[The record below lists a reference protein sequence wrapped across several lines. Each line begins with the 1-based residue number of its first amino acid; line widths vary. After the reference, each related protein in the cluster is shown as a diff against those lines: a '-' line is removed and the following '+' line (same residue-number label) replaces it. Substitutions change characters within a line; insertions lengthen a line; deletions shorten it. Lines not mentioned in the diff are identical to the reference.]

1 VFGKR
6 FSQNR
11 VRSGSVDCLAFAPS
25 EKIREFVIDLEDDN
39 RPYISVNIFESEV
52 VGLLDSGSMISVL
65 GSESLTF
72 VRSFNLKLQKLDEN
86 IRIKTADGTK
96 LDILGFVNVPI
107 NFNNK
112 FGLVKCFVVPG
123 ISRKLILG
131 MDFWSKFNIKI
142 VFDVN
147 SVEISP
153 EVSNEDHEMT
163 EGQKSIL
170 EEVKSYFILKKGG
183 VLGQTN
189 VITHTIDTGNSPAVR
204 STRPP
209 LWSPQI
215 QKEVYAELDKMISED
230 IIEPS
235 ISPWVSPLVP
245 VRKSNGTLRLCLDS
259 RKVNAVTVRD
269 NYPLPHINRI
279 LGRLEK
285 STYLSSI
292 DLSQAFHQIP
302 LDDTRVKTAF
312 IIPGRGLFQYK
323 RLPFGLV
330 NSPMT
335 MARCM
340 DTVLGYDLEP
350 KVFVYLDDIVV
361 CSESFE
367 EHIALLKEVAHR
379 LLKANLTIN
388 IEKSRFCQ
396 KQIKYLG
403 YILGKDGLKP
413 DLDKVSAVVNYKTP
427 TTKKEVRRLMGM
439 ANYYRRF
446 ISNFSSIVAP
456 ITDLTKKKV
465 QKFVWTADAQRA
477 LEELKS
483 RLVSAP
489 VLSNPDFSLPF
500 TIQSDASDHAAGA
513 TLTQEID
520 GRERVIAYFSQ
531 KFSST
536 QRKYG
541 ASERE
546 CLGVVLA
553 IEKFRP
559 YIEGTRFFVQTDC
572 AAVTY
577 IKNLKADGNSRLSRW
592 AMKLQ
597 QYDMELFHKKGPTNI
612 VPDALSRAVEVLD
625 VSLDWYDKLKKS
637 VKDAPE
643 KYPLFKIVD
652 DVLYKFVKSSG
663 DLSDLSF
670 DWKEVVRVSER
681 LDIIKK
687 IHDENAHL
695 GFVKTLDKIKRK
707 YYWPKMGPMVKL
719 FISNCETCK
728 ASKPLTQCTTPP
740 MGKQKLA
747 DEPWQMISVDYL
759 GPFPRSKTGNTY
771 LLVVTDWFSKSVILK
786 PFRAAESKSLK
797 NFMENGVFLNKGVP
811 EILLSDNGPQFVGRE
826 FRKLLKEYKV
836 DHWLNASYHPQVNP
850 AERVNKVIVSALKSY
865 VGKDQSNWDLA
876 LPKIECAIRTSIHQS
891 TNLTPFFIEHG
902 REMRCSGEEHKIIRN
917 TSELTPE
924 EIEANRLNLFGK
936 IFDKVKAGLDKAY
949 KESARRYNLRTRKQP
964 KFKKGDQ
971 IWRKNHKLSN
981 KPSKYCA
988 KLAPRYIKGIVS
1000 EIMGADTY
1008 EISDVTGRRAGV
1020 FHVSDLKT

>member
-1 VFGKR
+1 M
-6 FSQNR
+6 
-11 VRSGSVDCLAFAPS
+11 
-25 EKIREFVIDLEDDN
+25 KILKNEM
-39 RPYISVNIFESEV
+39 
-52 VGLLDSGSMISVL
+52 VGMLDSVSMISVL
-65 GSESLTF
+65 GKDSLHF
-72 VRSFNLKLQKLDEN
+72 AKSLNLKLHPLDEN
-86 IRIKTADGTK
+86 ISIKTADGTK
-96 LDILGFVNVPI
+96 LVISGFVNVPI

-112 FGLVKCFVVPG
+112 SDLVKMFVVPG
-123 ISRKLILG
+123 IPKKMILG

-142 VFDVN
+142 VFDVE
-147 SVEISP
+147 SVEVSP
-153 EVSNEDHEMT
+153 DETKNEDHQLNLK
-163 EGQKSIL
+163 QKAEL
-170 EEVKSYFILKKGG
+170 EEVKNYFIVSNGG
-183 VLGQTN
+183 SLGQTN
-189 VITHTIDTGNSPAVR
+189 VITHTIDTGDSPPVR
-204 STRPP
+204 SMRPP

-215 QKEVYAELDKMISED
+215 QKEVYAELDKMIAED

-235 ISPWVSPLVP
+235 NSPWVSPLVP
-245 VRKSNGTLRLCLDS
+245 VRKANGQLRLCLDS

-285 STYLSSI
+285 SKYLSSI
-292 DLSQAFHQIP
+292 DLTQAFHQIP
-302 LDDTRVKTAF
+302 LDETRVKTAF
-312 IIPGRGLFQYK
+312 IIPGRGLYQYK

-340 DTVLGYDLEP
+340 DKVLGYDLEP

-361 CSESFE
+361 CSDTFE
-367 EHIALLKEVAHR
+367 EHIDLLKKVAYR

-388 IEKSRFCQ
+388 VEKSKFCQ

-403 YILGKDGLKP
+403 YVLGGDGLKP
-413 DLDKVSAVVNYKTP
+413 DLDKISAVINYKIP
-427 TTKKEVRRLMGM
+427 TSKKEVRRLMGM

-446 ISNFSSIVAP
+446 ISDFSSIVAP
-456 ITDLTKKKV
+456 ITDLTKKKI
-465 QKFVWTADAQRA
+465 QKFVWTAEAQRA
-477 LEELKS
+477 FEELKT

-531 KFSST
+531 KFTSA

-559 YIEGTRFFVQTDC
+559 YIEGTKFFVQTDC
-572 AAVTY
+572 AAVTFM
-577 IKNLKADGNSRLSRW
+577 KSLKADSNNRLSRW

-597 QYDMELFHKKGPTNI
+597 QYDMELFHKKGPMNV

-625 VSLDWYDKLKKS
+625 ANLDWYEKLKKS
-637 VKDAPE
+637 VADKPD
-643 KYPLFKIVD
+643 KFPLFKIVN
-652 DVLYKFVKSSG
+652 DVLYKFVKG
-663 DLSDLSF
+663 SDELHDESF
-670 DWKEVVRVSER
+670 DWKIVVRVPDRIEIVR
-681 LDIIKK
+681 K
-687 IHDENAHL
+687 IHEENAHF
-695 GFVKTLDKIKRK
+695 GFVKTLDKVKRK
-707 YYWPKMGPMVKL
+707 FYWPKMGPMVKMY
-719 FISNCETCK
+719 ISSCETCK
-728 ASKPLTQCTTPP
+728 AAKPLTQCSTPP

-786 PFRAAESKSLK
+786 PFRAAKSKSLK
-797 NFMENGVFLNKGVP
+797 NFMENSVFLKKSVP
-811 EILLSDNGPQFVGRE
+811 EILLSDNGPQFVSQE
-826 FRKLLKEYKV
+826 FRKLLKDYKV
-836 DHWLNASYHPQVNP
+836 NHWLNASYHPQVNP

-902 REMRCSGEEHKIIRN
+902 REMRTSGEEYKFVRN
-917 TSELTPE
+917 TSELSPE
-924 EIEANRLNLFGK
+924 QIEDNRLALFGK
-936 IFDKVKAGLDKAY
+936 I
-949 KESARRYNLRTRKQP
+949 
-964 KFKKGDQ
+964 
-971 IWRKNHKLSN
+971 
-981 KPSKYCA
+981 
-988 KLAPRYIKGIVS
+988 
-1000 EIMGADTY
+1000 
-1008 EISDVTGRRAGV
+1008 
-1020 FHVSDLKT
+1020 